1 MKTLYIYDADTMT
14 VIAEI
19 NAETNAAC
27 EEYAAENYSDEYL
40 NTYTPAFGFEN
51 GLNRDGNEEV
61 VNLEG

>member
-1 MKTLYIYDADTMT
+1 MPTLYIYDADTMT

-40 NTYTPAFGFEN
+40 NTYTPAFGSGN
-51 GLNRDGNEEV
+51 GLNRNGSEEV
-61 VNLEG
+61 INVEG